1 MGRTLPANIEQPPSV
16 SVGIISAIHRIWGKA
31 IQTDAKVSPTNYGGP
46 LVDLEGQVQGVLVP
60 ASPRAEGETAGIEWY
75 DSGIGF
81 AIPLEDINA
90 ALPRL
95 KLGKDLKKGLL
106 GVTMQGTDQF
116 GHAATIGTVA
126 PGSAADKSGM
136 KAGDIIVAVNDKP
149 VANYA
154 QLLHQLGTRYE
165 GDTVLV
171 KLTRGG
177 KEMAFPKVVLGGVV
191 AAYGQPFLGILPIR
205 DDPAT
210 GLEVRYVYPNSPAE
224 TAGIKAGDRIMK
236 VSAAP
241 APGQPAPKPN
251 VEIKGRDQM
260 LTLFASAPPGLEI
273 KLEVK
278 RKAGGKTEVLT
289 AKLAEMPEGIPD
301 KLPAL
306 ASAKKALAKP
316 GMPMPMPM
324 PKKDEEKKA
333 ETGLLKRATAAADHT
348 YYIYVPEN
356 YDPNIA
362 YSLVIWFHPP
372 NKGKEKDLDNF
383 TWNFWDTYC
392 LDQKTIVLCPVA
404 ENQNTWTPSEAE
416 FIQEAVKAVADAYTI
431 DRRRVVAHG
440 MGVGGQMAIYLG
452 FHNRGLVR
460 GVATVGAALTSN
472 PKEKLANQP
481 LSFFLAVGAKD
492 PLLAAVKESKAKL
505 TEFKYSVYQTAMP
518 NVGHEYLN
526 DKTLD
531 ELVRW
536 IDSLDR
542 I

>member
-1 MGRTLPANIEQPPSV
+1 M
-16 SVGIISAIHRIWGKA
+16 AI
-31 IQTDAKVSPTNYGGP
+31 
-46 LVDLEGQVQGVLVP
+46 
-60 ASPRAEGETAGIEWY
+60 
-75 DSGIGF
+75 
-81 AIPLEDINA
+81 
-90 ALPRL
+90 
-95 KLGKDLKKGLL
+95 
-106 GVTMQGTDQF
+106 
-116 GHAATIGTVA
+116 
-126 PGSAADKSGM
+126 
-136 KAGDIIVAVNDKP
+136 NDKP

-165 GDTVLV
+165 GDTVSV

-191 AAYGQPFLGILPIR
+191 AAYGQPFLGILPMR

-210 GLEVRYVYPNSPAE
+210 GVEVRYRLSQEP
-224 TAGIKAGDRIMK
+224 GRDRRHQGRRPHHEGQR
-236 VSAAP
+236 AP
-241 APGQPAPKPN
+241 APGQPAPAPN

-333 ETGLLKRATAAADHT
+333 ATGLLKRTTAAADHT

-392 LDQKTIVLCPVA
+392 LDQKTIMLCPVA

-452 FHNRGLVR
+452 FQNRGLVR
-460 GVATVGAALTSN
+460 GVATVGRGADL
-472 PKEKLANQP
+472 QP
-481 LSFFLAVGAKD
+481 QGKAGQ
-492 PLLAAVKESKAKL
+492 PAAVVLPGRRRQGPPSRRRQGIQGQAHRVQVL
-505 TEFKYSVYQTAMP
+505 RVPDGNAQRRPRVSQRQDPGRTGPLDRQP
-518 NVGHEYLN
+518 GPDLN
-526 DKTLD
+526 QVR
-531 ELVRW
+531 ELV
-536 IDSLDR
+536 
-542 I
+542 

>member
-1 MGRTLPANIEQPPSV
+1 
-16 SVGIISAIHRIWGKA
+16 
-31 IQTDAKVSPTNYGGP
+31 
-46 LVDLEGQVQGVLVP
+46 
-60 ASPRAEGETAGIEWY
+60 
-75 DSGIGF
+75 
-81 AIPLEDINA
+81 
-90 ALPRL
+90 
-95 KLGKDLKKGLL
+95 
-106 GVTMQGTDQF
+106 
-116 GHAATIGTVA
+116 
-126 PGSAADKSGM
+126 
-136 KAGDIIVAVNDKP
+136 
-149 VANYA
+149 
-154 QLLHQLGTRYE
+154 
-165 GDTVLV
+165 
-171 KLTRGG
+171 
-177 KEMAFPKVVLGGVV
+177 
-191 AAYGQPFLGILPIR
+191 
-205 DDPAT
+205 
-210 GLEVRYVYPNSPAE
+210 
-224 TAGIKAGDRIMK
+224 
-236 VSAAP
+236 
-241 APGQPAPKPN
+241 
-251 VEIKGRDQM
+251 M

-333 ETGLLKRATAAADHT
+333 ETGLLKRTTAAADHT

-460 GVATVGAALTSN
+460 GVATVARGADVSTPRKSWPTSRCRSSWPSAPRTPFSPPSRNPRPNSPSSSTPCTRRQCPMSATNTSTTRPWTSWSAGSTAWTGFEAGALRAFQGCRS
-472 PKEKLANQP
+472 
-481 LSFFLAVGAKD
+481 SRGVVGSS
-492 PLLAAVKESKAKL
+492 SKRRSK
-505 TEFKYSVYQTAMP
+505 KYSVLSTRY
-518 NVGHEYLN
+518 
-526 DKTLD
+526 
-531 ELVRW
+531 
-536 IDSLDR
+536 
-542 I
+542 